1 MALDLNAI
9 IGKPS
14 PIMPVATVV
23 PDEEPAPEVGE
34 SEIAPMSFREFQ
46 RMMEMIRVK
55 AQLLR
60 DGGRGGRVVTD
71 KDMLTGV

>member
-1 MALDLNAI
+1 MSLDAI

-14 PIMPVATVV
+14 PITPVATVV
-23 PDEEPAPEVGE
+23 PDEEPALEDDE
-34 SEIAPMSFREFQ
+34 SLVEPMSFREFQ

-55 AQLLR
+55 RQMLR
-60 DGGRGGRVVTD
+60 DGGGAGGRVVTD